1 MYNLLTQCGAC
12 LVERCVQLIY
22 LHELTKDKLE
32 ESFYNH
38 MLPPGGRVINPPIL
52 NYLQSLNN
60 TYSVSSVYHLLVHLI
75 HTITAQKVLCRV
87 PAEYLLV
94 QGKSQR

>member
-52 NYLQSLNN
+52 NDLQ
-60 TYSVSSVYHLLVHLI
+60 
-75 HTITAQKVLCRV
+75 
-87 PAEYLLV
+87 
-94 QGKSQR
+94 